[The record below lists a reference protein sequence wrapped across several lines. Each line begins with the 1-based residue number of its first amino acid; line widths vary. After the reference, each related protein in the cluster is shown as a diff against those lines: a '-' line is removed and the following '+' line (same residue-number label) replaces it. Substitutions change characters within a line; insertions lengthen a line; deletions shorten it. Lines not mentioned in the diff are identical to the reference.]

1 MTYQEALEKF
11 KLLFENKMSEEEAK
25 NFLIEMY
32 EKGES
37 ATEIAAAAK
46 VMREH
51 SVKLPV
57 PEELKEKL
65 IDNCGTGGDKSN
77 TFNIST
83 TVSIVLASG
92 GCYVAKHGNRSIT
105 SKSGSADMLEAL
117 GINLNLKP
125 AEQVKMLEDTGFCFI
140 FAQNHHP
147 AMKYIMPI
155 RKSLTHRT
163 IFNILGPLTNPA
175 GVQKQLIGVFSPDYV
190 EKLID
195 ALVMLDSK
203 KAMVV
208 SSLDGMDEIS
218 IEANT
223 RAAFYDGDRIKE
235 MIINPNDYNLAGKKD
250 NLIGGDAKENAKIT
264 LSILDGEKGDRRN
277 IVVLNAAA
285 GFMVDGKVDD
295 LRSGI
300 EMAEYLLDSGKA
312 KEKLQEII
320 KVSEL
325 F

>member
-1 MTYQEALEKF
+1 MNYNEALEKF
-11 KLLFENKMSEEEAK
+11 ELLFENKMSEEEAK
-25 NFLIEMY
+25 KFLVDLY

-37 ATEIAAAAK
+37 AAEIAAAAK

-51 SVKLPV
+51 SIKLPV
-57 PEELKEKL
+57 PDDLREKL

-92 GCYVAKHGNRSIT
+92 GSYVAKHGNRSIT

-125 AEQVKMLEDTGFCFI
+125 TEQVKLLEDTGFCFI

-163 IFNILGPLTNPA
+163 IFNILGPITNPA
-175 GVQKQLIGVFSPDYV
+175 GVTKQLIGVFSPDYV
-190 EKLID
+190 QKIID
-195 ALVMLDSK
+195 ALVILENK

-223 RAAFYDGDRIKE
+223 KAAFYDGERVKE
-235 MIINPNDYNLAGKKD
+235 LIINPNDYNLFGKKS

-264 LSILDGEKGDRRN
+264 LSILDGEKSDRRN
-277 IVVLNAAA
+277 IVVLNTAA

-295 LRSGI
+295 LKSGI
-300 EMAEYLLDSGKA
+300 EMAEYLIDSGKA
-312 KEKLQEII
+312 KEKLAQII

>member
-1 MTYQEALEKF
+1 MTYQEALNKF
-11 KLLFENKMSEEEAK
+11 KLLFENKMTPQEATQ
-25 NFLIEMY
+25 FLVELY

-57 PEELKEKL
+57 PKDLQEKL

-117 GINLNLKP
+117 GVNLNLKP

-155 RKSLTHRT
+155 RKSLSHRT

-190 EKLID
+190 QKIIE

-203 KAMVV
+203 RSMVV

-218 IEANT
+218 IESLTKAM
-223 RAAFYDGDRIKE
+223 FFDGKDTKE
-235 MIINPNDYNLAGKKD
+235 MMIDPSKYNLSGKKS

-264 LSILDGEKGDRRN
+264 LSILDGEKGDKRN
-277 IVVLNAAA
+277 IVVLNSAAA
-285 GFMVDGKVDD
+285 LMVDGKVDD
-295 LRSGI
+295 LKSGI
-300 EMAEYLLDSGKA
+300 EMAEYLIDSSKA
-312 KEKLQEII
+312 KQKLEEII
-320 KVSEL
+320 KISNL

>member
-1 MTYQEALEKF
+1 MTYNEAIDKF
-11 KLLFENKMSEEEAK
+11 SRLFEEKMSIEEAK
-25 NFLIEMY
+25 KFLINLY
-32 EKGES
+32 ENGEE
-37 ATEIAAAAK
+37 ANEIAAAAK

-51 SVKLPV
+51 SIKLPV
-57 PEELKEKL
+57 PKDLTDKL

-83 TVSIVLASG
+83 TVSLVLASG
-92 GCYVAKHGNRSIT
+92 GSYVAKHGNRSIT

-117 GINLNLKP
+117 GINLYLKP
-125 AEQVKMLEDTGFCFI
+125 SEQVKMLEDTGFCFI

-175 GVQKQLIGVFSPDYV
+175 GVKKQLIGVFSPDYV
-190 EKLID
+190 QKVAEALI
-195 ALVMLDSK
+195 MLDSK
-203 KAMVV
+203 RAMVV

-218 IEANT
+218 IESPT
-223 RAAFYDGDRIKE
+223 KVAFFDGVRLKDFE
-235 MIINPNDYNLAGKKD
+235 INPNEYGINGKKE

-264 LSILDGEKGDRRN
+264 LSILDGEKSDRRN

-285 GFMVDGKVDD
+285 GFLVDD
-295 LRSGI
+295 KVGDLKAGI
-300 EMAEYLLDSGKA
+300 EMAEYLIDSGKV
-312 KEKLQEII
+312 KEKLNEII